1 MSDHIRIT
9 QIYLEVVAESE
20 CRIFYR
26 THFFSVLAVLFTN
39 KQTATLFT
47 MSEKIKDID
56 SKHMVPDDSTG
67 LETGLRNNTH
77 DATVSHDSEKS
88 TQSTP
93 IIEKD
98 LEL

>member
-1 MSDHIRIT
+1 
-9 QIYLEVVAESE
+9 
-20 CRIFYR
+20 
-26 THFFSVLAVLFTN
+26 
-39 KQTATLFT
+39 

-88 TQSTP
+88 TQSTQSTQSTP
-93 IIEKD
+93 TIEKD